1 MANNIYTSK
10 VPHLDLHGETTAF
23 VEYLIN
29 TFIKDNIKQNNKFIV
44 IIHGWNSRILM
55 KETHRVLKRDK
66 RVIKFY
72 LDAFNIGQTIVELDI

>member
-29 TFIKDNIKQNNKFIV
+29 TFIKDNIKQKNK
-44 IIHGWNSRILM
+44 
-55 KETHRVLKRDK
+55 
-66 RVIKFY
+66 
-72 LDAFNIGQTIVELDI
+72 